1 MDAAYRVVDAQ
12 RRTERMLTVMSQHR
26 FEPASLAVH
35 DAIKLGRFGRL
46 TSCLVT
52 VPWWRSQEYYDSAQ
66 WRGTRALDGG
76 ALLNQGIHTIDLLVW
91 FLGIPVEVFAWTGQ
105 LAHEGLEVEDT
116 AVATLPFAGDA
127 LGVLHTATSAY
138 PGLSSRL
145 QIHGD
150 KGSAVIDADQLTYF
164 HTSEPPE
171 PTPVTMD
178 QADIQT
184 TRTLA
189 QHRPAS
195 AGPPAAQPTI
205 AGSLRAQYRDFLSAV
220 QHGHQP
226 LVTAQAA
233 VRTLSVVDA
242 MYRSAATGLPTAIQP
257 VDTDAESGR

>member
-1 MDAAYRVVDAQ
+1 V
-12 RRTERMLTVMSQHR
+12 LTVMSQHR
-26 FEPASLAVH
+26 FEPATLAVQ

-46 TSCLVT
+46 TSCLVS

-76 ALLNQGIHTIDLLVW
+76 ALLNQRIHTIDLLVW

-116 AVATLPFAGDA
+116 AVATLRFAGDA

-150 KGSAVIDADQLTYF
+150 KGSAVIDDDQLTYF
-164 HTSEPPE
+164 HASQPPE
-171 PTPVTMD
+171 STSVTDDQIGIHTPGAPA
-178 QADIQT
+178 QQHSPGAD
-184 TRTLA
+184 
-189 QHRPAS
+189 
-195 AGPPAAQPTI
+195 PPAAHPT
-205 AGSLRAQYRDFLSAV
+205 AASLRAQYRDFLSAV

-226 LVTAQAA
+226 LVTAEVAT
-233 VRTLSVVDA
+233 RTLSVVDA
-242 MYRSAATGLPTAIQP
+242 IYRSAATGLPAAVQQRRS
-257 VDTDAESGR
+257 A